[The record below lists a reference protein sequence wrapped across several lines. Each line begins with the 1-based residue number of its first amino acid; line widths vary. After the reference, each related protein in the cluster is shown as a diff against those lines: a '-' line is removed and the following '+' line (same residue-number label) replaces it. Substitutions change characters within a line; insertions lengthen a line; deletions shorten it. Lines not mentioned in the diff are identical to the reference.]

1 MVDHVEFAS
10 PKLIEEFLG
19 AWRRTGTQR
28 LGFLIGRFDRYEKV
42 PMGVKSV
49 VEAIWEP
56 KQEGELDGL
65 TVETPWSDQERVSE
79 IAGWCEKGLG
89 VVGMI
94 YTDLTPFVY
103 TIGLGHHADD

>member
-1 MVDHVEFAS
+1 MVDHVEFSS
-10 PKLIEEFLG
+10 PALIDGILG

-28 LGFLIGRFDRYEKV
+28 LGFLIGRYDRYEKV
-42 PMGVKSV
+42 PMGVKAV

-65 TVETPWSDQERVSE
+65 TVETPWEDEARVAE
-79 IAGWCEKGLG
+79 IAGWCDDGLG

-94 YTDLTPFVY
+94 YTDLTP
-103 TIGLGHHADD
+103 

>member
-10 PKLIEEFLG
+10 PSIIDDLLG

-28 LGFLIGRFDRYEKV
+28 LGFLIGRSDRYEKV

-56 KQEGELDGL
+56 RQEGELDGL
-65 TVETPWSDQERVSE
+65 TVETPWSDEERVSE

-89 VVGMI
+89 VVGII
-94 YTDLTPFVY
+94 YTDLTPCV
-103 TIGLGHHADD
+103 ARPPSESC

>member
-10 PKLIEEFLG
+10 PSIIDGLLG

-28 LGFLIGRFDRYEKV
+28 LGFLIGKFDKYEKV

-56 KQEGELDGL
+56 RQEGELDGL
-65 TVETPWSDQERVSE
+65 TVEIPWEDEERVSE

-94 YTDLTPFVY
+94 YTDLTPYAAPPQV
-103 TIGLGHHADD
+103 LAKS